1 MGITREEIKNLL
13 KEAIEPLERKLD
25 NLNNGFQELKR
36 LVDFVNG
43 KYDDVLVQLK
53 QANKKIQRQERK
65 IQTMQKDLDDAIKQ
79 AQDTMNGFE
88 NLAEYLRRDCFE
100 IS

>member
-25 NLNNGFQELKR
+25 NLNNKFQELKR
-36 LVDFVNG
+36 LVEFVNG

-53 QANKKIQRQERK
+53 QANKKIHRQGTSLR
-65 IQTMQKDLDDAIKQ
+65 QMQKDLDDAIKQ
-79 AQDTMNGFE
+79 AQDAMNGFE
-88 NLAEYLRRDCFE
+88 NLAEYLRRDCLE